1 MLPHKLHILIDDQ
14 KGFHSSFILVAKLN
28 RITNYK
34 MYTTSEEMLKEL
46 NGGESPLIFVDW
58 NLIGSKRKKT
68 DLIKH
73 LRERKPKADIYVMSS
88 SDDKSEQEQARISGA
103 NGWILK
109 TNLINTLR
117 EFLNNKE
124 SHNQFKVW
132 R

>member
-28 RITNYK
+28 RISNYK

-124 SHNQFKVW
+124 PHNQFKVW